1 MAELENSKD
10 LISVLWSGADILRS
24 KMDANE
30 YKDYLLGIVFYKYLS
45 DSFLIKVYDLIYDE
59 KPENLKVALEAY
71 KEALEDSS
79 AEELKEQIKSECHY
93 VIEPELTYT
102 CFADAARNN
111 SFNREQLQK
120 AFNNIE
126 QSDPLF
132 ADLFTDIDLYS
143 NRLGTGD
150 QKQSD
155 TISNLIKEI
164 DKADL
169 LNSDAEILGN
179 AYEYLIGQFASET
192 GKKAGEF
199 YTPHEV
205 SVLMS
210 EIVSEH
216 LKDRKQIKIYDPTS
230 GSGSLLINI
239 GRSAAKYISGDGK
252 IDYYAQELKENT
264 FNLTRMNLVMRG
276 IKPANINVRN
286 GDTLEDDWP
295 FFEENKKETT
305 YELVRVDAVVSNPP
319 YSQKW
324 DPKDK
329 EFDPRYKDFGV
340 APKAKADFAFLLHD
354 LYHLEDD
361 GIMTIVL
368 PHGVLFRGGEEAKIR
383 ENLIEKNRIDAII
396 GLPENIFFGTNIAT
410 IIMVL
415 KKNRPSSD
423 VLIIDASKGF
433 EKSGKNNKLRASD
446 IKKIVDTV
454 KYRTE
459 IDKYSVLVSKE
470 TVQENEYNLNITR
483 YVDSTDDPEKW
494 DIRATMFGGIPVS
507 EVDAFEKYWEAFL
520 GLRDA
525 LFKEVSTGYLQPRI
539 KDIKGTIDSFETVEA
554 YRVTFTKAFA
564 GFYETLKED
573 LIDGIL
579 DVAAEQEKE
588 KITEDIFGRIDRVKL
603 ADRYVAYQV
612 FAKYWDIISADI
624 EMLQTEGFQ
633 VITQVD
639 PNMVI
644 KKNNNKND
652 DDEVTEVQ
660 DGWKGHILPFELV
673 QEMLMPNEV
682 EAIRVLEERLSEI
695 AGEYTEIIDS
705 LDEDEKQGSFLNDS
719 NNAFVS
725 KELKAACDEILQD
738 VENEEI
744 DALNKY
750 MTMPKK
756 EQLAFIE
763 TCTDVD
769 WDVIEKNK
777 DGSCKKPSLT
787 SRIQQLKMEYE
798 FSEDSYEGKLL
809 SALRLVDEES
819 TVKRSVKQKKEALHI
834 KTKKVI
840 ENLSEDAALQIV
852 EQKWIA
858 PLVSDLDNI
867 SSAII
872 TDVIN
877 KMDYLA
883 LKYSTTMHDIQSEKT
898 DVKSSLSEMIGM
910 LSADGSDSE
919 GLMEFQKILFK
930 SGEIPDG
937 WL

>member
-1 MAELENSKD
+1 MNKHQLASTIWESANQM
-10 LISVLWSGADILRS
+10 RS
-24 KMDANE
+24 KIEANE
-30 YKDYLLGIVFYKYLS
+30 YKDFILGFIFYKYLS
-45 DSFLIKVYDLIYDE
+45 EREMELFHKE
-59 KPENLKVALEAY
+59 KL
-71 KEALEDSS
+71 
-79 AEELKEQIKSECHY
+79 
-93 VIEPELTYT
+93 
-102 CFADAARNN
+102 
-111 SFNREQLQK
+111 
-120 AFNNIE
+120 
-126 QSDPLF
+126 
-132 ADLFTDIDLYS
+132 
-143 NRLGTGD
+143 
-150 QKQSD
+150 
-155 TISNLIKEI
+155 
-164 DKADL
+164 
-169 LNSDAEILGN
+169 SDAEIEKVNEKDVKYAKHVRETLGYFIAYDN
-179 AYEYLIGQFASET
+179 LFSTWLAKGNDFDVKDVRDALSDFDQNIDEVYKKVFEKIFNTLQTGLSKLGETSGSQTKAVKKLLKLIKKIPMDGKQDYDVLGFIYEYLISNFAANA

-210 EIVSEH
+210 EIVAEH

-305 YELVRVDAVVSNPP
+305 YELVKVDAVVSNPP

-329 EFDPRYKDFGV
+329 EFDPRFKDFGV

-415 KKNRPSSD
+415 KRNRPTSD

-454 KYRTE
+454 KYRTV

-470 TVQENEYNLNITR
+470 TIQENEYNLNITR

-494 DIRATMFGGIPVS
+494 DIRATMFGGIPER
-507 EVDAFEKYWEAFL
+507 EVDAFEEYWEAFP
-520 GLRDA
+520 GLREA
-525 LFKEVSTGYLQPRI
+525 LFGQASEGYLQPRT
-539 KDIKGTIDSFETVEA
+539 DAIKGTIDSFESVQA
-554 YRVTFTKAFA
+554 YKAAFTKAFD
-564 GFYETLKED
+564 GFYETLQGD

-588 KITEDIFGRIDRVKL
+588 KITEDIFGRIDLVKL

-633 VITQVD
+633 VITQID

-644 KKNNNKND
+644 KKNNKNDD

-660 DGWKGHILPFELV
+660 DGWKGHILPFDLV
-673 QEMLMPNEV
+673 QEMLLPDEV
-682 EAIRVLEERLSEI
+682 EAIRTLEERLSEI

-705 LDEDEKQGSFLNDS
+705 LDEDEKQGRFLNDS
-719 NNAFVS
+719 NDAFVS
-725 KELKAACDEILQD
+725 KELKAACDEIFQE
-738 VENEEI
+738 VESDEI
-744 DALNKY
+744 NALNKY
-750 MTMPKK
+750 MSLPKK
-756 EQLAFIE
+756 EALEFMKSCSDA
-763 TCTDVD
+763 D
-769 WDVIEKNK
+769 WDQIEKNK

-787 SRIQQLKMEYE
+787 SRIQQLKMEYK
-798 FSEDSYEGKLL
+798 FPEDSFDGKLL
-809 SALRLVDEES
+809 LALRLMDEES
-819 TVKRSVKQKKEALHI
+819 TVKKDVKQKKEALHI
-834 KTKKVI
+834 KTKEVI
-840 ENLSEDAALQIV
+840 EGLSEDDALKIV

-858 PLVSDLDNI
+858 SLVKDLDSI
-867 SSAII
+867 AATII
-872 TDVIN
+872 LDVIS
-877 KMDYLA
+877 KIEHLA
-883 LKYSTTMHDIQSEKT
+883 QKYDTTLHDIQGEKM
-898 DVKSSLSEMIGM
+898 DVKSNLARMVNM
-910 LSADGSDSE
+910 LVADGADKE
-919 GLMEFQKILFK
+919 GLEEFKIILGGK
-930 SGEIPDG
+930 NNE
-937 WL
+937 

>member
-1 MAELENSKD
+1 MNKHQLASTIWESANQM
-10 LISVLWSGADILRS
+10 RS
-24 KMDANE
+24 KIEANE
-30 YKDYLLGIVFYKYLS
+30 YKDFILGFIFYKYLS
-45 DSFLIKVYDLIYDE
+45 EREMELFRKE
-59 KPENLKVALEAY
+59 KL
-71 KEALEDSS
+71 
-79 AEELKEQIKSECHY
+79 
-93 VIEPELTYT
+93 
-102 CFADAARNN
+102 
-111 SFNREQLQK
+111 
-120 AFNNIE
+120 
-126 QSDPLF
+126 
-132 ADLFTDIDLYS
+132 
-143 NRLGTGD
+143 
-150 QKQSD
+150 
-155 TISNLIKEI
+155 
-164 DKADL
+164 
-169 LNSDAEILGN
+169 SDAEIKRVNEKDVKYAKHVRETLGYFIAYDN
-179 AYEYLIGQFASET
+179 LFSTWLAKGNDFDVKDVRDALSDFDQNIDEVYKKVFEKIFNTLQTGLSKLGETSGSQTKAVKKLLKLIKKIPMDGKQDYDVLGFIYEYLISNFAANA

-210 EIVSEH
+210 EIVAEQ

-239 GRSAAKYISGDGK
+239 GKSAAKYISGDGK

-295 FFEENKKETT
+295 FFEENKRETT
-305 YELVRVDAVVSNPP
+305 YKLVKVDAVVSNPP

-329 EFDPRYKDFGV
+329 EFDPRYKYFGV

-415 KKNRPSSD
+415 KRNRPTSD

-454 KYRTE
+454 KYRTV

-470 TVQENEYNLNITR
+470 TIQENEYNLNITR
-483 YVDSTDDPEKW
+483 YVDSADDPEKW
-494 DIRATMFGGIPVS
+494 DIRATMFGGIPES
-507 EVDAFEKYWEAFL
+507 EADAFEEYWEAFP
-520 GLRDA
+520 GLREA
-525 LFKEVSTGYLQPRI
+525 LFEQASEGYLQPRTD
-539 KDIKGTIDSFETVEA
+539 DIKGAMDSLESVQA
-554 YRVTFTKAFA
+554 YKAAFTKAFD
-564 GFYETLKED
+564 GFYETLQGD

-588 KITEDIFGRIDRVKL
+588 KITEDIFGRIDPVKL

-644 KKNNNKND
+644 KKNNKNDD

-660 DGWKGHILPFELV
+660 DGWKGHILPFDLV
-673 QEMLMPNEV
+673 QEMLMPDEV
-682 EAIRVLEERLSEI
+682 EAIRTLEERLSEI

-719 NNAFVS
+719 NDAFVS
-725 KELKAACDEILQD
+725 KELKAACDEILQE
-738 VENEEI
+738 VENDEI
-744 DALNKY
+744 NALNKY
-750 MTMPKK
+750 MSLPKK
-756 EQLAFIE
+756 EALEFMKSCSDA
-763 TCTDVD
+763 D
-769 WDVIEKNK
+769 WDQIEKNK

-787 SRIQQLKMEYE
+787 SRIQQLKMEFE
-798 FSEDSYEGKLL
+798 FPEDLFDGKLL
-809 SALRLVDEES
+809 SVLRLMDEES
-819 TVKRSVKQKKEALHI
+819 TVKKDMKQKKEELHI
-834 KTKKVI
+834 KTKEVI
-840 ENLSEDAALQIV
+840 EGLSEDEALKIV
-852 EQKWIA
+852 EKKWIA
-858 PLVSDLDNI
+858 PLVKDLEDI
-867 SSAII
+867 SSAIVF
-872 TDVIN
+872 DVIGR
-877 KMDYLA
+877 MEYLA
-883 LKYSTTMHDIQSEKT
+883 EKYATTMHDLQSEKAT
-898 DVKSSLSEMIGM
+898 IRSNLVGM
-910 LSADGSDSE
+910 VSKLQADGPDMDGLNEFKIILE
-919 GLMEFQKILFK
+919 GN
-930 SGEIPDG
+930 D
-937 WL
+937 

>member
-1 MAELENSKD
+1 MNKHQLASTIWESANQM
-10 LISVLWSGADILRS
+10 RS
-24 KMDANE
+24 KIEANE
-30 YKDYLLGIVFYKYLS
+30 YKDFILGFIFYKYLS
-45 DSFLIKVYDLIYDE
+45 ERELELFRKEKLSEAEIKKVNEKDVKYAKHVRETLGYFISYENLFSTWLSMGNDFDIKNVRDALSDFDQNIDDVYKKVFEKIFNTLQTGLSKLGETSGSQTKAVKKLLKLIKKIPMDGKQDYD
-59 KPENLKVALEAY
+59 V
-71 KEALEDSS
+71 
-79 AEELKEQIKSECHY
+79 
-93 VIEPELTYT
+93 
-102 CFADAARNN
+102 
-111 SFNREQLQK
+111 
-120 AFNNIE
+120 
-126 QSDPLF
+126 
-132 ADLFTDIDLYS
+132 
-143 NRLGTGD
+143 LGF
-150 QKQSD
+150 
-155 TISNLIKEI
+155 I
-164 DKADL
+164 
-169 LNSDAEILGN
+169 
-179 AYEYLIGQFASET
+179 YEYLISNFAANA

-210 EIVSEH
+210 EIVAEH

-239 GRSAAKYISGDGK
+239 GKSAAKYISGDGK

-295 FFEENKKETT
+295 FFEENDKEKT
-305 YELVRVDAVVSNPP
+305 YELIRVDAVVSNPP

-415 KKNRPSSD
+415 KKNRPTSD

-454 KYRTE
+454 KNRAE
-459 IDKYSVLVSKE
+459 HEKYSVKVSKE
-470 TVQENEYNLNITR
+470 TIQENEYNLNITR
-483 YVDSTDDPEKW
+483 YVDSADDPEKW
-494 DIRATMFGGIPVS
+494 DIRATMFGGIPET
-507 EVDAFEKYWEAFL
+507 EVDAYEEFWDAFP

-525 LFKEVSTGYLQPRI
+525 LFEQASKGYVQP
-539 KDIKGTIDSFETVEA
+539 KSDDIKKIIDVFESVEA
-554 YRVTFTKAFA
+554 YRSAFTKSFD
-564 GFYETLKED
+564 GFYETLQED

-579 DVAAEQEKE
+579 DVSAEQEKE
-588 KITEDIFGRIDRVKL
+588 KITEDIFGRIDSIKL

-639 PNMVI
+639 PNMVV
-644 KKNNNKND
+644 KKNNKNDD

-673 QEMLMPNEV
+673 QEMMMPYEV
-682 EAIRVLEERLSEI
+682 KEIRDLEERLSEI
-695 AGEYTEIIDS
+695 SSEYMEIIDS
-705 LDEDEKQGSFLNDS
+705 LDEDEKQGSYLNDG
-719 NNAFVS
+719 NDAFVS
-725 KELKAACDEILQD
+725 KELKATCDEILED
-738 VENEEI
+738 IDSAEI
-744 DALNKY
+744 NALNKY
-750 MTMPKK
+750 ISLSKK
-756 EQLAFIE
+756 EAVSFMK
-763 TCTDVD
+763 TCRDAD
-769 WDVIEKNK
+769 WTKIEKNK

-787 SRIQQLKMEYE
+787 SRIQELKMEFE
-798 FSEDSYEGKLL
+798 FPEDSLDGKLL
-809 SALRLVDEES
+809 AALKLMDEES
-819 TVKRSVKQKKEALHI
+819 AVKKDLKQKKDALHI
-834 KTKKVI
+834 KTKEVI
-840 ENLSEDAALQIV
+840 EGLTEEKALQIV
-852 EQKWIA
+852 EQKWIS
-858 PLVSDLDNI
+858 PLVKDIDAI
-867 SSAII
+867 SSTII
-872 TDVIN
+872 AGVVS
-877 KMDYLA
+877 KMEYISQ
-883 LKYSTTMHDIQSEKT
+883 KYATTLHNIQSDKT
-898 DVKSSLSEMIGM
+898 EVQSTLADMVAM
-910 LSADGSDSE
+910 LSASGSDME
-919 GLMEFQKILFK
+919 GLQEFRTILGGQK
-930 SGEIPDG
+930 
-937 WL
+937 

>member
-1 MAELENSKD
+1 MNKHQLASTIWESANQM
-10 LISVLWSGADILRS
+10 RS
-24 KMDANE
+24 KIEANE
-30 YKDYLLGIVFYKYLS
+30 YKDFILGFIFYKYLS
-45 DSFLIKVYDLIYDE
+45 ERELELFRKEKLSDEEIKKVNEKDVKYAKHVRETLGYFIAYDNLFSTWLAMGNDFDVKNVRDALSDFDQNIDEVYKKVFEKIFNTLQTGLSKLGETSGSQTKAVKKLLKLIKKIPMDGKQDYD
-59 KPENLKVALEAY
+59 V
-71 KEALEDSS
+71 
-79 AEELKEQIKSECHY
+79 
-93 VIEPELTYT
+93 
-102 CFADAARNN
+102 
-111 SFNREQLQK
+111 
-120 AFNNIE
+120 
-126 QSDPLF
+126 
-132 ADLFTDIDLYS
+132 
-143 NRLGTGD
+143 LGF
-150 QKQSD
+150 
-155 TISNLIKEI
+155 I
-164 DKADL
+164 
-169 LNSDAEILGN
+169 
-179 AYEYLIGQFASET
+179 YEYLISNFAANA

-210 EIVSEH
+210 EIVAEH

-239 GRSAAKYISGDGK
+239 GKSAAKYISGDGK

-415 KKNRPSSD
+415 KRNRPSTD
-423 VLIIDASKGF
+423 VLIIDASRGF

-446 IKKIVDTV
+446 IKKITDTV

-459 IDKYSVLVSKE
+459 IEKYSVLVPKE
-470 TVQENEYNLNITR
+470 TIRENEYNLNITR
-483 YVDSTDDPEKW
+483 YVDSADDPEKW
-494 DIRATMFGGIPVS
+494 DIRATMFGGIPEA
-507 EVDAFEKYWEAFL
+507 EVDAFDEYWEAFP
-520 GLRDA
+520 GLREA
-525 LFKEVSTGYLQPRI
+525 LFESASEGYLQPRTD
-539 KDIKGTIDSFETVEA
+539 DIKGIIDSFESVEE
-554 YRVTFTKAFA
+554 YRVAFTKAFG
-564 GFYETLKED
+564 GFYERLQED
-573 LIDGIL
+573 LIEGIL
-579 DVAAEQEKE
+579 DVEAEQEKE
-588 KITEDIFGRIDRVKL
+588 KITEDIFGRIDPIKL

-644 KKNNNKND
+644 KKNNKND
-652 DDEVTEVQ
+652 DDDEATEVQ
-660 DGWKGHILPFELV
+660 DGWKGHILPFDLV
-673 QEMLMPNEV
+673 QEMLMPDEV
-682 EAIRVLEERLSEI
+682 AEISKLEERLAEISSE
-695 AGEYTEIIDS
+695 YMEIIDS

-719 NNAFVS
+719 NDAFVS

-738 VENEEI
+738 IESDEI
-744 DALNKY
+744 NALNKY
-750 MTMPKK
+750 LSLPKK
-756 EQLAFIE
+756 DAVAFMKS
-763 TCTDVD
+763 CSDAD
-769 WDVIEKNK
+769 WSQIEKNK
-777 DGSCKKPSLT
+777 DGSCKKPSIT
-787 SRIQQLKMEYE
+787 SRIQQLRMEFE
-798 FSEDSYEGKLL
+798 FPEDSLDRKLL
-809 SALRLVDEES
+809 AALKLMDEES
-819 TVKRSVKQKKEALHI
+819 AVKKDVKQKKEVLHV
-834 KTKKVI
+834 KTKGVI
-840 ENLSEDAALQIV
+840 EGLSEEEALQIIEKKWIEPLSEDLIAISETIIMDVASQTEYLS
-852 EQKWIA
+852 QKYA
-858 PLVSDLDNI
+858 V
-867 SSAII
+867 
-872 TDVIN
+872 
-877 KMDYLA
+877 
-883 LKYSTTMHDIQSEKT
+883 TMHDIQGEKREA
-898 DVKSSLSEMIGM
+898 KSSLIDM
-910 LSADGSDSE
+910 LQMLNAEGADYE
-919 GLMEFQKILFK
+919 GLQEFQTILE
-930 SGEIPDG
+930 GHM
-937 WL
+937 

>member
-1 MAELENSKD
+1 MNKHQLASTIWESANQM
-10 LISVLWSGADILRS
+10 RS
-24 KMDANE
+24 KIEANE
-30 YKDYLLGIVFYKYLS
+30 YKDFILGFIFYKYLS
-45 DSFLIKVYDLIYDE
+45 ERELDLFRKEKLSEEEIKKVDEKDAKYAKHVRETLGYFIAYNNLFSTWLAKGNDFDIKDVRDALSDFDQNIDEVYKKVFEKIFNTLQTGLSKLGETSGSQTKAVKKLLKLIKKIPMDGKQDYD
-59 KPENLKVALEAY
+59 V
-71 KEALEDSS
+71 
-79 AEELKEQIKSECHY
+79 
-93 VIEPELTYT
+93 
-102 CFADAARNN
+102 
-111 SFNREQLQK
+111 
-120 AFNNIE
+120 
-126 QSDPLF
+126 
-132 ADLFTDIDLYS
+132 
-143 NRLGTGD
+143 LGF
-150 QKQSD
+150 
-155 TISNLIKEI
+155 I
-164 DKADL
+164 
-169 LNSDAEILGN
+169 
-179 AYEYLIGQFASET
+179 YEYLISNFAANA

-210 EIVSEH
+210 EIVAEH

-239 GRSAAKYISGDGK
+239 GRSVAKYISGDGK

-305 YELVRVDAVVSNPP
+305 YKLVKVDAVVSNPP

-410 IIMVL
+410 IIMVM
-415 KKNRPSSD
+415 KRNRPTSD
-423 VLIIDASKGF
+423 VLIIDASRGF

-454 KYRTE
+454 KYRTV

-470 TVQENEYNLNITR
+470 TIQENEYNLNITR
-483 YVDSTDDPEKW
+483 YVDSADNPEKW
-494 DIRATMFGGIPVS
+494 DIRATMFGGIPES
-507 EVDAFEKYWEAFL
+507 EVDAFEEYWNAFP
-520 GLRDA
+520 GLREA
-525 LFKEVSTGYLQPRI
+525 LFKRASKGYLQPRTE
-539 KDIKGTIDSFETVEA
+539 DIKGTIDSFKSVEA
-554 YRVTFTKAFA
+554 YRTAFTKAFD
-564 GFYETLKED
+564 GFYETLQED
-573 LIDGIL
+573 LIDGVL
-579 DVAAEQEKE
+579 DVVAEQEKE
-588 KITEDIFGRIDRVKL
+588 KITEDIFNRIDSVKL

-644 KKNNNKND
+644 KKNNKNDD

-673 QEMLMPNEV
+673 QERLMPDEI
-682 EAIRVLEERLSEI
+682 EEIRILENRLSEI
-695 AGEYTEIIDS
+695 TGEYAEIIDS
-705 LDEDEKQGSFLNDS
+705 LEEDEKQGSFLNDS
-719 NNAFVS
+719 NDAFVT

-738 VENEEI
+738 VESDEI
-744 DALNKY
+744 NALNRY
-750 MTMPKK
+750 MSMPKK
-756 EQLAFIE
+756 EQLAFIT

-769 WDVIEKNK
+769 WDKIEKNK
-777 DGSCKKPSLT
+777 DGSCKRPSLIG
-787 SRIQQLKMEYE
+787 RIQQLKMEYE
-798 FSEDSYEGKLL
+798 FPEDSYESKLL
-809 SALRLVDEES
+809 RALRLSEEES
-819 TVKRSVKQKKEALHI
+819 AIKKDLKQKKEALHI
-834 KTKKVI
+834 KTKEVI
-840 ENLSEDAALQIV
+840 EGLTEDEALQIV

-858 PLVSDLDNI
+858 FLVRDLDDI
-867 SSAII
+867 SSSII
-872 TDVIN
+872 IDVTS
-877 KMDYLA
+877 KMTYLA
-883 LKYSTTMHDIQSEKT
+883 QKYATTMHDIQEEKSI
-898 DVKSSLSEMIGM
+898 VKSNLVGMVGKLTADLSDM
-910 LSADGSDSE
+910 E
-919 GLMEFQKILFK
+919 GLKEFRLIL
-930 SGEIPDG
+930 GG
-937 WL
+937 NG

>member
-1 MAELENSKD
+1 MNKHQLASTIWESANQM
-10 LISVLWSGADILRS
+10 RS
-24 KMDANE
+24 KIEANE
-30 YKDYLLGIVFYKYLS
+30 YKDFILGFIFYKYLS
-45 DSFLIKVYDLIYDE
+45 ERELDLFHKEKLSEDEIKKVDEKDVKYAKHVRETLGYFIAYDNLFSTWLAKGNDFDVKDVRDALSDFDQNIDEVYKKVFEKIFNTLQTGLSKLGETSGSQTKAVKKLLKLIKKIPMDGKQDYD
-59 KPENLKVALEAY
+59 V
-71 KEALEDSS
+71 
-79 AEELKEQIKSECHY
+79 
-93 VIEPELTYT
+93 
-102 CFADAARNN
+102 
-111 SFNREQLQK
+111 
-120 AFNNIE
+120 
-126 QSDPLF
+126 
-132 ADLFTDIDLYS
+132 
-143 NRLGTGD
+143 LGF
-150 QKQSD
+150 
-155 TISNLIKEI
+155 I
-164 DKADL
+164 
-169 LNSDAEILGN
+169 
-179 AYEYLIGQFASET
+179 YEYLISNFAANA

-210 EIVSEH
+210 EIVAEH

-305 YELVRVDAVVSNPP
+305 YKLVRVDAVVSNPP

-324 DPKDK
+324 DTKDK

-423 VLIIDASKGF
+423 ILIIDASKGF

-507 EVDAFEKYWEAFL
+507 EVDAFEKYWEAFP

-525 LFKEVSTGYLQPRI
+525 LFKEVSAGYLQPRT
-539 KDIKGTIDSFETVEA
+539 KDIKGTIDSFESVEA

-579 DVAAEQEKE
+579 DVSAEQEKE
-588 KITEDIFGRIDRVKL
+588 KITEDIFCRIDRVKL

-644 KKNNNKND
+644 KKNNKNDD

-673 QEMLMPNEV
+673 QAMLMPNEV
-682 EAIRVLEERLSEI
+682 EEIQVLEERLSEI

-719 NNAFVS
+719 NDAFVS
-725 KELKAACDEILQD
+725 KELKSACDEILQE
-738 VENEEI
+738 VESDEI
-744 DALNKY
+744 NALNKY
-750 MTMPKK
+750 MSLSKK
-756 EQLAFIE
+756 EALTFMKSCSDA
-763 TCTDVD
+763 D
-769 WDVIEKNK
+769 WNHIEKNK

-787 SRIQQLKMEYE
+787 SRIQQLKMEFE
-798 FSEDSYEGKLL
+798 FPEESLDGKLL
-809 SALRLVDEES
+809 SALRLMDEES
-819 TVKRSVKQKKEALHI
+819 SVKKDMKQKKENLHI
-834 KTKKVI
+834 KTKEVI
-840 ENLSEDAALQIV
+840 EGLSEEEALKIV

-858 PLVSDLDNI
+858 PLVKDLEDI

-872 TDVIN
+872 IDVIG
-877 KMDYLA
+877 KMEYLA
-883 LKYSTTMHDIQSEKT
+883 EKYATTMHDLQNEDISIKN
-898 DVKSSLSEMIGM
+898 SLASLIGS
-910 LSADGSDSE
+910 LAANGSDKE
-919 GLMEFQKILFK
+919 GLQEFKLIL
-930 SGEIPDG
+930 GG
-937 WL
+937 QV